1 MVASIFDTSTFER
14 FSGTLGSI
22 IFVLCIN
29 DLPEAVK
36 SYVLILADD
45 TILFMQIASEEDSVM
60 LQHDNEAL
68 DDWTKNWLLNFNAD
82 KCHVLTMRKIEEIK
96 YMPRYLPKISTTCSM
111 EKTWA
116 DTISHSRSAYCQK

>member
-82 KCHVLTMRKIEEIK
+82 KCHVLTMGKIEEIK
-96 YMPRYLPKISTTCSM
+96 YMPRYNFS
-111 EKTWA
+111 
-116 DTISHSRSAYCQK
+116 QKS